1 LNADYEEFEDMS
13 DIFPQSYI
21 EILKAAY
28 DSPEDIDLYVG
39 GALETFVTIND
50 VIIGRT
56 LGCVIGELKFEGITE
71 SMEIFQ

>member
-1 LNADYEEFEDMS
+1 MS

-21 EILKAAY
+21 EILRDAY

-50 VIIGRT
+50 VIIGATFR
-56 LGCVIGELKFEGITE
+56 CVIGEI
-71 SMEIFQ
+71 